1 MDADEEVGFLPSGII
16 IRGIAGFY
24 YVAAKDDGVYECRA
38 RGIFRKKGLTP
49 LTGDRVVFTVTDP
62 AGKKGNIEEITGR
75 SSVLVRPAVA
85 NVDQI
90 IAVIAAKSPDP
101 DLMLLDKILVTA
113 EDKGIRTI
121 VCINKIDL
129 DEGGKRA
136 ILREPYIKAGY
147 EVIETS
153 FRESN
158 GFNKLKE
165 ALKGHISV
173 FAGQSG
179 VGKSTLLNRVMDAV
193 LMKTGS
199 VSEKIERGRH
209 TTRHAEL
216 IELPGGGYLVDTP
229 GFSSFELT
237 GIEYDRLQFL
247 YPEFAE
253 HIPGCRFKGCSHV
266 FEEDCA
272 VKKAVDEG
280 SIEKGRYARY
290 TELYKTLKQLDEAK
304 YKKGGRKGMKGND

>member
-1 MDADEEVGFLPSGII
+1 MPFGII

-24 YVAAKDDGVYECRA
+24 YVSSKDDGIYECRA
-38 RGIFRKKGLTP
+38 RGIFRKKGMTP
-49 LTGDRVVFTVTDP
+49 LTGDRVVFSVTDP
-62 AGKKGNIEEITGR
+62 VEKKGNIEEITER
-75 SSVLVRPAVA
+75 STVLVRPAVA

-113 EDKGIRTI
+113 EDKGIRAI

-129 DEGGKRA
+129 DEDGKRDK
-136 ILREPYIKAGY
+136 LREPYIKAGY
-147 EVIETS
+147 DVIETS
-153 FRESN
+153 FMETE
-158 GFNKLKE
+158 GFNRLKE
-165 ALKGHISV
+165 ALNGHISV

-179 VGKSTLLNRVMDAV
+179 VGKSTLLNRIMDTV
-193 LMKTGS
+193 VMKTGNI
-199 VSEKIERGRH
+199 SEKIERGRH

-237 GIEYDRLQFL
+237 GIGHDRLQFL

-253 HIPGCRFKGCSHV
+253 HIPKCRFTGCSHV
-266 FEEDCA
+266 FEADCG
-272 VKKAVDEG
+272 VKKAVEEG
-280 SIEKGRYARY
+280 AAEKGRYVRF
-290 TELYKTLKQLDEAK
+290 TELYKALKQEDEAK
-304 YKKGGRKGMKGND
+304 YRKSSRKGMKNDD

>member
-1 MDADEEVGFLPSGII
+1 LPSGII

-24 YVAAKDDGVYECRA
+24 YVAVEDDGVYECRA

-49 LTGDRVVFTVTDP
+49 LTGDRVMISVTDP
-62 AGKKGNIEEITGR
+62 VGKKGYIEEIAER
-75 SSVLVRPAVA
+75 SSELARPAVA
-85 NVDQI
+85 NVDQV
-90 IAVIAAKSPDP
+90 IAVIAARSPDP

-113 EDKGIRTI
+113 EAKGIKAV

-129 DEGGKRA
+129 DEGGRRTS
-136 ILREPYIKAGY
+136 LREPYKKAGY
-147 EVIETS
+147 DVIETS
-153 FRESN
+153 LHDTE
-158 GFNKLKE
+158 GFVRLKE
-165 ALKGHISV
+165 ALKGHVSV

-179 VGKSTLLNRVMDAV
+179 VGKSTLLNRIMDTV
-193 LMKTGS
+193 VMKTGS

-237 GIEYDRLQFL
+237 GIEHGRLQFL

-253 HIPGCRFKGCSHV
+253 HIPKCRFTGCSHV
-266 FEEDCA
+266 FEADCG

-280 SIEKGRYARY
+280 MIERGRYARF
-290 TELYKTLKQLDEAK
+290 TELYRALRQDDEEK
-304 YKKGGRKGMKGND
+304 YRKGGRKGMKTND